1 MSSLSPNCH
10 IILLIA
16 ETRFAGDEGQDKG
29 HHGSASFKHDAKKKK
44 KILLDLEMLPWYLN
58 KIQINMS
65 FLSNTLLGH
74 YRFNQILYIFPSLN
88 IMFYSELL

>member
-44 KILLDLEMLPWYLN
+44 KNSI
-58 KIQINMS
+58 
-65 FLSNTLLGH
+65 
-74 YRFNQILYIFPSLN
+74 RFRNVALVPK
-88 IMFYSELL
+88 